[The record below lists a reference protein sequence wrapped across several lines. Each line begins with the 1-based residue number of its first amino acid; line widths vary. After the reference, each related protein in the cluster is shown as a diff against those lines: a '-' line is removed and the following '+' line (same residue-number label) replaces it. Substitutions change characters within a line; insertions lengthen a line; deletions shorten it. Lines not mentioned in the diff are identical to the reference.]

1 MSQWYSGGSGKEGFR
16 RLLSVAGSGGGGDS
30 RYATFNNVGIAVAV
44 TAMAG
49 IAIVYSDHHGRSFR
63 RRKHLLS
70 YQQWKGVD
78 PSIRADVWPFL
89 NVTFFVLLTIVSL
102 SFCSYGLSSS
112 QEEREITRSQK
123 RKQFEK
129 LRNQCKYLLKRIDDE
144 HSIVEDPDSPTSEDV
159 IAKESSSA
167 VKESPDCKDSH
178 DQVHDQSLH
187 CAYSDNNEKSSDS
200 DSIEEPESRQTSA
213 AIKSRNENDPD
224 KPTNGKSS
232 PSKAGGSKVH
242 RDEDFETRQ
251 RIMRLD
257 AVRTNGEW
265 IVGSKDYE
273 HLEPRIVFH
282 AAPTRPFVAYS
293 CHCRDDYEAFWWF
306 VGFNTKARHN
316 FRLDEVGIKDSHIY
330 RHPEKM
336 QAEDCIFARDCFF
349 VYRMVVVLFR
359 RELIFEQAV
368 CLWEVMWALT
378 RQLKLGVTQPGGE

>member
-1 MSQWYSGGSGKEGFR
+1 MSQWYLGGGGGKEGFR
-16 RLLSVAGSGGGGDS
+16 RLLFVAGGGTNAWPATLIPLADLRLRS
-30 RYATFNNVGIAVAV
+30 RYVLKSNMQTFNNVGIAVAV

-49 IAIVYSDHHGRSFR
+49 ITIVHTLVDHHGRSFR
-63 RRKHLLS
+63 RRKHPLPH
-70 YQQWKGVD
+70 QQWK
-78 PSIRADVWPFL
+78 IH
-89 NVTFFVLLTIVSL
+89 
-102 SFCSYGLSSS
+102 YGLSST

-123 RKQFEK
+123 REQFEK
-129 LRNQCKYLLKRIDDE
+129 FWNQCKHLLKRIDDE
-144 HSIVEDPDSPTSEDV
+144 HSIVEDPDSPASEDV

-187 CAYSDNNEKSSDS
+187 CAYSDNNESGITSVDI
-200 DSIEEPESRQTSA
+200 IEEPESRQTSA
-213 AIKSRNENDPD
+213 AIDSRDENDPD

-265 IVGSKDYE
+265 IVYSPTQAVVQGQGTQSCRGTLYDDEIGYSQGMRDLLSPIAAIVE
-273 HLEPRIVFH
+273 MIMRLFGGLHL
-282 AAPTRPFVAYS
+282 
-293 CHCRDDYEAFWWF
+293 
-306 VGFNTKARHN
+306 NTNVKIIK
-316 FRLDEVGIKDSHIY
+316 FKDSHLY

-336 QAEDCIFARDCFF
+336 QAEDCII

-359 RELIFEQAV
+359 RELTFEQTL
-368 CLWEVMWALT
+368 CLWEVM
-378 RQLKLGVTQPGGE
+378 